1 MDGPALHPDVA
12 PLGFLLGSWM
22 GEGKGFYSTIEA
34 FEYGEEIRVSHVGKP
49 YLAYTQRTWSL
60 DDGRPLHA
68 ESGFWRMAGPTRVE
82 LVVAHPNGHGEV
94 AEGEL
99 HGQVISLASIGIL
112 STSTAKS
119 VVELERDLRVDGETL
134 TYELRMAAVEQSLDG
149 HLRAELRLGATH

>member
-1 MDGPALHPDVA
+1 MAGPSSSEQRRRRPRVRVRGVDGPALHPDVT

-68 ESGFWRMAGPTRVE
+68 ESGFWRMAGPTSVE
-82 LVVAHPNGHGEV
+82 LV
-94 AEGEL
+94 
-99 HGQVISLASIGIL
+99 
-112 STSTAKS
+112 
-119 VVELERDLRVDGETL
+119 
-134 TYELRMAAVEQSLDG
+134 
-149 HLRAELRLGATH
+149 